1 MSTPNIMSSEYEK
14 DPYPILEDIRENHP
28 IYFQEGLNS
37 WVISRHEDIKSALRN
52 PSFTTE
58 NYSWQLEP
66 VHGRSIMQLD
76 GSEHRHTRAVVI
88 PTLRGAK
95 LRENFESIVVNN
107 SQQLIDAWRYDGR
120 VELVSQFTQRLPL
133 SVIIDVLGLDPQDKG
148 KFHRWY
154 NDIHDYF
161 TNTTGDPDLTAAGL
175 RTHDE
180 LKAYMMPLIQDRKEN
195 PRDDLISQIVHAEI
209 NGERMSDIDIKSYIS
224 FLLVAGSE
232 STDLQMANMWLRL
245 LENPDQLQAVR
256 EERSLIKAAFAE
268 SLRHTAAVLMI
279 MRQAAEDVEF
289 HGVTVPAGSTVTL
302 LLAAANRDPRKF
314 SEPDTFN
321 IFRDDLQTD
330 REFTGAA
337 NHMTFSLGRHFCI
350 GTYLAAME
358 AETATNQLLDAMD
371 DIAFA
376 DGHIPQEVGS
386 FVRAPRYMPLT
397 FTPTSQ
403 PHRLGNGAN

>member
-1 MSTPNIMSSEYEK
+1 MSTPNIMSPEYEK
-14 DPYPILEDIRENHP
+14 DPYPVLADIRENHP
-28 IYFQEGLNS
+28 IYFQEELNS
-37 WVISRHEDIKSALRN
+37 WVISRHEDIKFALRN

-107 SQQLIDAWRYDGR
+107 SQQLIDAWRYDGT
-120 VELVSQFTQRLPL
+120 VELVSQFTQKLPL

-232 STDLQMANMWLRL
+232 STDLQISNMWLRL

-256 EERSLIKAAFAE
+256 EDRSLIKAAFAE

-279 MRQAAEDVEF
+279 MRQVSEAVEF

-376 DGHIPQEVGS
+376 DGHIPREVGS

-397 FTPTSQ
+397 FTPASQ

>member
-1 MSTPNIMSSEYEK
+1 MSTPNIMSPEYEK

-28 IYFQEGLNS
+28 IYFQERLDS

-88 PTLRGAK
+88 PTLRGSQ

-232 STDLQMANMWLRL
+232 STDLQISNMWLRL
-245 LENPDQLQAVR
+245 LENSDQLQAVR
-256 EERSLIKAAFAE
+256 EDRSLIKTAFAE

-279 MRQAAEDVEF
+279 MRQVSEDVEF

-376 DGHIPQEVGS
+376 DGHIPREVGS

-397 FTPTSQ
+397 FTPTSEK
-403 PHRLGNGAN
+403 

>member
-1 MSTPNIMSSEYEK
+1 MSTPNILSPEYEK
-14 DPYPILEDIRENHP
+14 DPYPILADIRENHP

-37 WVISRHEDIKSALRN
+37 WVISRHEDIKFALRS
-52 PSFTTE
+52 PSFTTD

-66 VHGRSIMQLD
+66 VHGRNIMQLE

-107 SQQLIDAWRYDGR
+107 AKQLLDAWRYDGK
-120 VELVSQFTQRLPL
+120 VELVSQFTQKLPL
-133 SVIIDVLGLDPQDKG
+133 SVIIDVLGLDPQDKE

-154 NDIHDYF
+154 NDIHDF
-161 TNTTGDPDLTAAGL
+161 LTNTRGDPELTAAGL

-180 LKAYMMPLIQDRKEN
+180 LKAYMLPLIQDRKEN
-195 PRDDLISQIVHAEI
+195 PGNDLISQIVHAEI
-209 NGERMSDIDIKSYIS
+209 NGERMSDLDIKSYIS

-245 LENPDQLQAVR
+245 LENPEQLQAVR
-256 EERSLIKAAFAE
+256 EDRSLIKAAFAE

-289 HGVTVPAGSTVTL
+289 YGVTVPAGSTVTL

-371 DIAFA
+371 DITFA
-376 DGHIPQEVGS
+376 DGHIPQEVGN
-386 FVRAPRYMPLT
+386 FVRAPRHMPLT

-403 PHRLGNGAN
+403 H